1 MGTGVPAPPHP
12 SRVPSGFTLHRP
24 HAHPRE
30 AGWGATLST
39 PTQASG
45 LSWGYAGLPPS
56 PGPGVR
62 RVPAVAPCGE
72 GRQAAHVLGGSPCP
86 GRCRRVA
93 GRARPGHL
101 GSEAERAQWAAARGP
116 RAQAGVTGGCGRRCT
131 TWRARTRC
139 GRPGTR
145 AWGSERLASPP
156 RGDAGPAQAVGTE
169 PRPPSSA
176 GDSQRAVRPRARGFR
191 RPIRAT

>member
-1 MGTGVPAPPHP
+1 MTPSKLTLFPPTQRLPNPTRQPHRTTLLCYPA
-12 SRVPSGFTLHRP
+12 LHC
-24 HAHPRE
+24 HTAHP
-30 AGWGATLST
+30 
-39 PTQASG
+39 
-45 LSWGYAGLPPS
+45 
-56 PGPGVR
+56 
-62 RVPAVAPCGE
+62 
-72 GRQAAHVLGGSPCP
+72 GRGFLGDMRAFPHLQDQGSGGSPRSRP
-86 GRCRRVA
+86 AVRGGRLPTSWEGRPALGGAAVSRGGLGRDISGRRPS
-93 GRARPGHL
+93 GRSGR
-101 GSEAERAQWAAARGP
+101 AARGP
-116 RAQAGVTGGCGRRCT
+116 RAQAGVTGGGGRRRA